1 MKYIIQTFLLLLLTS
16 QVVQAQ
22 DLPQDFDEMVV
33 ADMEKWHAPGLGLA
47 IVKDGKT
54 ILTKG
59 YGVKSFE
66 TNDPVNENT
75 LFQAGSTT
83 KAFVAMSLAMLVDE
97 GKVNWDDPIIKHIPE
112 FKMKNKYVQN
122 HLTIAD
128 ALSHSSGV
136 SQLSNLNMFYGEDI
150 GETWALMANIGQQDS
165 FRGSWDYNNTTFAL
179 GGRVVERVSGKKL
192 HKFIEERILDPLGM
206 DDTHLLDHQ
215 VRSDENRAEAHQ
227 YFEGKSHQIPYPYI
241 EYTQAA
247 GMINSTPVDMAKWME
262 LLLAEGQWDGVGL
275 VSPERIKEMMKPHI
289 LLEPGDVYPA
299 AATYN
304 QNYYSYGMAWFVH
317 DYKGH
322 KIAMHTGSIDGM
334 IAIVAVVPE
343 QKMGVY
349 VFINSDHIE
358 YRHALMNTVM
368 DIVLDLPR
376 TNWSEKL
383 YPIFH
388 PQEDTSNEEAETF
401 PEIASQD
408 LIGTYDLEGSY
419 PLMISENNGILQ
431 GRFGT
436 QNIEI
441 TQAENNSYLYINPA
455 ARNFSKVRKLN
466 IKIDDNGH
474 VKNIIFNGY
483 AYDKQ

>member
-1 MKYIIQTFLLLLLTS
+1 MKYVISVLILFAA
-16 QVVQAQ
+16 QVVHAQ
-22 DLPQDFDEMVV
+22 DLPDNFDEMVV

-83 KAFVAMSLAMLVDE
+83 KAFVSMSLAMLVDE
-97 GKVNWDDPIIKHIPE
+97 GKVAWGDPVIKHVPE
-112 FKMKNKYVQN
+112 FKMKDKYVQN
-122 HLTIAD
+122 HLSIAD

-136 SQLSNLNMFYGEDI
+136 SQISNLNMFYGEDI

-179 GGRVVERVSGKKL
+179 AGRVIERVSGKKL
-192 HKFIEERILDPLGM
+192 HEFIKERILAPLGM
-206 DDTHLLDHQ
+206 DDTHLLDHD
-215 VRSDENRAEAHQ
+215 VFSDQNRAEAHQ
-227 YFEGKSHQIPYPYI
+227 YFEGVSHQIPYPLI
-241 EYTQAA
+241 EYSQAA

-262 LLLAEGQWDGVGL
+262 FLLAEGMWEGEQL
-275 VSPERIKEMMKPHI
+275 VSAERIKEMMEPQI
-289 LLEPGDVYPA
+289 LLSPGDIYPA
-299 AATYN
+299 AASYSH
-304 QNYYSYGMAWFVH
+304 NYYSYGLAWFVH

-334 IAIVAVVPE
+334 IAIIAVVPE

-349 VFINSDHIE
+349 VYINSDHIE

-376 TNWSEKL
+376 TNWSDKL
-383 YPIFH
+383 YPVYH
-388 PQEDTSNEEAETF
+388 PEEETSDEETETF
-401 PEIASQD
+401 PAISPDD
-408 LIGTYDLEGSY
+408 LLGRYELEGSY
-419 PLMISENNGILQ
+419 PLMIFDDNGVLM
-431 GRFGT
+431 GRFGI
-436 QNIEI
+436 QEIEI
-441 TQAENNSYLYINPA
+441 TRAEDNSYLFINPA
-455 ARNFSKVRKLN
+455 ARDFSSERVLN
-466 IKIDDNGH
+466 IETGDNAQVSG
-474 VKNIIFNGY
+474 ITINGY
-483 AYDKQ
+483 RYDKQ